1 MPHSSWGS
9 PVPEAY
15 ITRRTLI
22 GRGMVSVA
30 ALLLLPGRMRGQT
43 GQQGQKGE
51 DTPAAP
57 RLYDPARAGQ
67 PQRRVTDY
75 ENDPFVVG
83 IEGRLRCTCGC
94 NLDVYT
100 CRTTDFNCSVSPA
113 MHREVVALVQQG
125 KSAQEITDA
134 FVAEYGEMVLM
145 APKKEGLN
153 LLAYFVPGAAII
165 AVGSTLL
172 WALSKRTRRL
182 APAAQLP
189 SDRPGGLSDEDQAKL
204 DAELRGLEI

>member
-1 MPHSSWGS
+1 
-9 PVPEAY
+9 VPEAI
-15 ITRRTLI
+15 ITRRALV
-22 GRGMVSVA
+22 GGGVASVA
-30 ALLLLPGRMRGQT
+30 ALLLPGRMRGQT
-43 GQQGQKGE
+43 DPQGQNGE
-51 DTPAAP
+51 DAPAP

-67 PQRRVTDY
+67 PQRRISDY

-83 IEGRLRCTCGC
+83 IEERLRCTCGC

-182 APAAQLP
+182 APVAQP
-189 SDRPGGLSDEDQAKL
+189 QPDSPAGLSVEDQAKL
-204 DAELRGLEI
+204 DAEMRGLEI